1 MSMKLDTV
9 SKSYGAVEV
18 LKGVSLEIEKGDF
31 LVLLGGSGCGKS
43 TLLNC
48 IAGLEGV
55 TSGKIEIVGRDV
67 TEIEPAKRNV
77 AMVFQSYALYPTMT
91 VERNISFGLECA
103 RVSKSERK
111 EAVNRVAA
119 LLQIEELLDRKPSQL
134 SGGQRQRVAIGRALV
149 RNPDLFLLDE
159 PMSNLDAKLRNQMR
173 FELRELHQKLQATF
187 VLVTHDQVEAMSM
200 ATKVAVL
207 DMGIVQQ
214 FGTPY
219 DIYYFPRNM
228 FVAAFVGSTRMNFV
242 KSEIKHVDG
251 VAHISFAENLCSLG
265 SYAFEDGV
273 PAEGHKVVL
282 GIRPENI
289 YRSKERLE
297 GHDFIEGDFTVAR
310 SELTGGDVQVW
321 FEQGDQELVSRFR
334 STRTPELGSVS
345 HLYLD
350 MKNVSIFDRETELRL

>member
-1 MSMKLDTV
+1 
-9 SKSYGAVEV
+9 
-18 LKGVSLEIEKGDF
+18 
-31 LVLLGGSGCGKS
+31 
-43 TLLNC
+43 
-48 IAGLEGV
+48 
-55 TSGKIEIVGRDV
+55 
-67 TEIEPAKRNV
+67 
-77 AMVFQSYALYPTMT
+77 
-91 VERNISFGLECA
+91 
-103 RVSKSERK
+103 
-111 EAVNRVAA
+111 
-119 LLQIEELLDRKPSQL
+119 
-134 SGGQRQRVAIGRALV
+134 
-149 RNPDLFLLDE
+149 
-159 PMSNLDAKLRNQMR
+159 
-173 FELRELHQKLQATF
+173 
-187 VLVTHDQVEAMSM
+187 M